1 MEETLKEELS
11 RKLLLSMSI
20 LGNTHPITV
29 RISQKLDKIIAEEQR
44 ELNNK

>member
-11 RKLLLSMSI
+11 RKLLKSMSI

-44 ELNNK
+44 KLNDK

>member
-20 LGNTHPITV
+20 WGNAHPITV

-44 ELNNK
+44 NLNNK

>member
-11 RKLLLSMSI
+11 RKLFVSMSI
-20 LGNTHPITV
+20 LGSTHPITV

-44 ELNNK
+44 NLNNK

>member
-20 LGNTHPITV
+20 FGNTHPITV
-29 RISQKLDKIIAEEQR
+29 RISQKLDRIISEEQR
-44 ELNNK
+44 KLNNK

>member
-20 LGNTHPITV
+20 WGDAHPITV
-29 RISQKLDKIIAEEQR
+29 HISQKLDKIIAEEQR
-44 ELNNK
+44 KLNNK

>member
-20 LGNTHPITV
+20 FGNTHPITV
-29 RISQKLDKIIAEEQR
+29 YMSQKLDRIIAEEQR
-44 ELNNK
+44 KINNK

>member
-1 MEETLKEELS
+1 M
-11 RKLLLSMSI
+11 SMSI

>member
-11 RKLLLSMSI
+11 RELLLSMSI

-29 RISQKLDKIIAEEQR
+29 YMSQKLDNIIAEEQR

>member
-20 LGNTHPITV
+20 WGNAHPITV
-29 RISQKLDKIIAEEQR
+29 HISQKLDKIIVQEQR
-44 ELNNK
+44 KLNNK

>member
-29 RISQKLDKIIAEEQR
+29 RISHNLDKIIAEEQIK
-44 ELNNK
+44 LNNK